1 MVHLALLALAVVLVV
16 LVVMEVSVVTL
27 RLGRSSLPMAV
38 GAGVAVPS
46 RLLQQAVV
54 EVAAL
59 PVLAVPVVLLAV
71 LVAFLRQL
79 PTQLAARV

>member
-1 MVHLALLALAVVLVV
+1 MVHLVLLVLLALPVRLVVLVV
-16 LVVMEVSVVTL
+16 LAATQPLVH
-27 RLGRSSLPMAV
+27 SSLPTAV
-38 GAGVAVPS
+38 GVVPVVPS

-59 PVLAVPVVLLAV
+59 PVLEPLAVLLAV
-71 LVAFLRQL
+71 LVAYLRQL